1 MLSSGLKMAPP
12 RRSITGMISLPS
24 CAVEAT
30 SRLPDLLNHRFPTVR
45 LLRVLLLLWNPY
57 EGFLTMLSLSQVRSA
72 TAEQLYMVLQT
83 VDFPNTDEIEDVLL
97 STNWSVIDQHELL
110 SFLLSADIV
119 SSYFQDIRGH

>member
-1 MLSSGLKMAPP
+1 
-12 RRSITGMISLPS
+12 
-24 CAVEAT
+24 
-30 SRLPDLLNHRFPTVR
+30 
-45 LLRVLLLLWNPY
+45 
-57 EGFLTMLSLSQVRSA
+57 MLSLSQVRSA

>member
-1 MLSSGLKMAPP
+1 
-12 RRSITGMISLPS
+12 
-24 CAVEAT
+24 
-30 SRLPDLLNHRFPTVR
+30 
-45 LLRVLLLLWNPY
+45 
-57 EGFLTMLSLSQVRSA
+57 MLSLSQVRSA

-119 SSYFQDIRGH
+119 SSYFQDIRWH

>member
-1 MLSSGLKMAPP
+1 
-12 RRSITGMISLPS
+12 
-24 CAVEAT
+24 
-30 SRLPDLLNHRFPTVR
+30 
-45 LLRVLLLLWNPY
+45 
-57 EGFLTMLSLSQVRSA
+57 MLSLSQVRSA

-110 SFLLSADIV
+110 SFLLSANIV